1 MKWKSLSHVQL
12 FATLWNSQAQNTGV
26 GSLSLLQ
33 GIFPTQGSNPGLPH
47 RRQILYHL
55 SYQRSPITKNT
66 TQQNSDSDLTE
77 KSKAFQTSKRIQH
90 HQTSFTINAKG
101 IFLGRKHKR
110 RRRPTKNKSKTIKT
124 VIGSYISI
132 ITLNVSGLN
141 APTKRQRLA
150 EQSDQNM
157 FMYILPLTI
166 SLCLIPQTVCKYIIL
181 LS

>member
-1 MKWKSLSHVQL
+1 MIYSKWWKGRNYNQE
-12 FATLWNSQAQNTGV
+12 NS
-26 GSLSLLQ
+26 S
-33 GIFPTQGSNPGLPH
+33 
-47 RRQILYHL
+47 
-55 SYQRSPITKNT
+55 QRDS
-66 TQQNSDSDLTE
+66 SSDLME

-141 APTKRQRLA
+141 APTKRQRLTGWMKTCA
-150 EQSDQNM
+150 CM
-157 FMYILPLTI
+157 HFRLPHH
-166 SLCLIPQTVCKYIIL
+166 SAWHPLIQIVCNYIIL

>member
-1 MKWKSLSHVQL
+1 MSNSLQPYGIP
-12 FATLWNSQAQNTGV
+12 QAQNTGV

-47 RRQILYHL
+47 RRQILYQL

-101 IFLGRKHKR
+101 TPLSRKHKR
-110 RRRPTKNKSKTIKT
+110 RKRPTENKPQTIKKM
-124 VIGSYISI
+124 VIGSYILI
-132 ITLNVSGLN
+132 ITLNVNGIN
-141 APTKRQRLA
+141 VPTK
-150 EQSDQNM
+150 D
-157 FMYILPLTI
+157 IDWPGG
-166 SLCLIPQTVCKYIIL
+166 
-181 LS
+181 